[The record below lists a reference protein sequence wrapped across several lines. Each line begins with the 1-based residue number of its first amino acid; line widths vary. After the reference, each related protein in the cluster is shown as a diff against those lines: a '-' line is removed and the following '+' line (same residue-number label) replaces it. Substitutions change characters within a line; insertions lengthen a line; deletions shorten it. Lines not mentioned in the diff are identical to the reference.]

1 MTMKRFFYILLA
13 ALLLL
18 TLAACAKTPVAELAT
33 EPADEAPDWQTQY
46 DLGVRYLSEGNY
58 EEAIL
63 AFTAAI
69 EIEPKQA
76 ELYLCRARAY
86 NAIGD
91 PNAKFD
97 YETAL
102 TLDDTLV
109 EAYRTLIWIYQNTD
123 EFDKIADLL
132 ERARAATGDPYF
144 DTLNQYGYVKFEFKD
159 YVSPEELTDDQRTTI
174 ESVLNAAEAGDAE
187 AMMAAVLSSDFF
199 YSTTDNYPLLH
210 TMWEGKKIELY
221 STAQSYEKKEGV
233 ESSSTDALG
242 VVHRLHVE
250 IRPEN
255 GVGHYY
261 EAEIGDNGYL
271 AYRKTECTCV
281 DWQWNGPMTASA
293 QRISPE
299 YSYSGPSEER
309 EATLIYYYYDSYAEG
324 FLVNNAVN
332 GEFYYS
338 SVLTRSSIPG
348 LIVESTSTRNV
359 VHGASDTYTYTYKSN
374 AAEAY
379 GGTDDN
385 IEEVREATI
394 EGAGISYMGE
404 NGFWAGKIESYYW

>member
-1 MTMKRFFYILLA
+1 MKRFFCILLA

-18 TLAACAKTPVAELAT
+18 TLAACAKTPAAELTT
-33 EPADEAPDWQTQY
+33 EPAGEAPDWQTQY

-58 EEAIL
+58 EEAII

-91 PNAKFD
+91 SNAQID

-102 TLDDTLV
+102 LLDDTLV
-109 EAYRTLIWIYQNTD
+109 EAYRALIWIYR
-123 EFDKIADLL
+123 EAEEYDKLADLL

-144 DTLNQYGYVKFEFKD
+144 DTLNQFGYEKFEFRSG
-159 YVSPEELTDDQRTTI
+159 YVSPEELTDDQRNAI
-174 ESVLNAAEAGDAE
+174 ECVLNAAEAGDAE
-187 AMMAAVLSSDFF
+187 AMMAAVLSSEFF
-199 YSTTDNYPLLH
+199 YSTTDNWPILY
-210 TMWEGKKIELY
+210 TIWEDEKICLY
-221 STAQSYEKKEGV
+221 STAQSYEKQEGV
-233 ESSSTDALG
+233 TSSTDAWG
-242 VVHRLHVE
+242 IVHRLSVE

-255 GVGHYY
+255 GIGNYY

-271 AYRKTECTCV
+271 SYRKTECSCI
-281 DWQWNGPMTASA
+281 DWQWNGAMTASER
-293 QRISPE
+293 RIDPE
-299 YSYSGPSEER
+299 YSYSSSS
-309 EATLIYYYYDSYAEG
+309 ATLIYYYYDSHAEG

-348 LIVESTSTRNV
+348 LVVESTSTRNV
-359 VHGASDTYTYTYKSN
+359 MNGASDTYMYTYKSN

-385 IEEVREATI
+385 IEEVQEATV

-404 NGFWAGKIESYYW
+404 DGFWAGKIESYYW

>member
-1 MTMKRFFYILLA
+1 MKRRKKHLFASLLA
-13 ALLLL
+13 AILLLAL
-18 TLAACAKTPVAELAT
+18 TACASSMPAT
-33 EPADEAPDWQTQY
+33 INPADAEADEIPDWQTQY

-58 EEAIL
+58 EEAII

-76 ELYLCRARAY
+76 ELYLYRARAY

-91 PNAKFD
+91 SNAQID

-102 TLDDTLV
+102 LLDDTLV
-109 EAYRTLIWIYQNTD
+109 EAYRALIWIYR
-123 EFDKIADLL
+123 EAEEYDKLADLL

-144 DTLNQYGYVKFEFKD
+144 DTLNQYGYEKFEFRGE
-159 YVSPEELTDDQRTTI
+159 YVSPEDLTDDQRNTI
-174 ESVLNAAEAGDAE
+174 ESVLTAAEAGDAE

-199 YSTTDNYPLLH
+199 YSTTDNYPLLC
-210 TMWEGKKIELY
+210 TIWEGKKIRLY
-221 STAQSYEKKEGV
+221 STAQSYEKQEGV
-233 ESSSTDALG
+233 TSSTDALG
-242 VVHRLHVE
+242 IVHRLSVE

-255 GVGHYY
+255 GIGNYY

-271 AYRKTECTCV
+271 SYRKTECSCV
-281 DWQWNGPMTASA
+281 DWQWNGAMTASER
-293 QRISPE
+293 RIDPE
-299 YSYSGPSEER
+299 YSYSSSS
-309 EATLIYYYYDSYAEG
+309 ATLIYYYYDSHAEG

-348 LIVESTSTRNV
+348 LVVESTSTRNV
-359 VHGASDTYTYTYKSN
+359 MNGASDTYMYTYKSN

-385 IEEVREATI
+385 IEEVREATV

-404 NGFWAGKIESYYW
+404 HGFWAGTIASY

>member
-1 MTMKRFFYILLA
+1 MKKVFFLVLA
-13 ALLLL
+13 AAMLFCAC
-18 TLAACAKTPVAELAT
+18 TAKDGLAESAQETMQ
-33 EPADEAPDWQTQY
+33 APSWQAQY

-91 PNAKFD
+91 PTAKLD

-109 EAYRTLIWIYQNTD
+109 EAYRALIWIYR
-123 EFDKIADLL
+123 EAEEYDKLADLL

-144 DTLNQYGYVKFEFKD
+144 DTLNQFGYEKFEFRSG
-159 YVSPEELTDDQRTTI
+159 YVSPEELTDDQRNAI
-174 ESVLNAAEAGDAE
+174 ECVLNAAEAGDAE
-187 AMMAAVLSSDFF
+187 AMMAAVLSSEFF
-199 YSTTDNYPLLH
+199 YSTTDNWPILY
-210 TMWEGKKIELY
+210 TIWEDEKICLY
-221 STAQSYEKKEGV
+221 STAQSYEKQEGV
-233 ESSSTDALG
+233 TSSTDALG
-242 VVHRLHVE
+242 IVHRLSVE

-255 GVGHYY
+255 GIGNYY

-271 AYRKTECTCV
+271 SYRKTECSCI
-281 DWQWNGPMTASA
+281 DWQWNGAMTASER
-293 QRISPE
+293 RIDPE
-299 YSYSGPSEER
+299 YSYSSSS
-309 EATLIYYYYDSYAEG
+309 ATLIYYYYDSHAEG

-348 LIVESTSTRNV
+348 LVVESTSTRNV
-359 VHGASDTYTYTYKSN
+359 MNGASDTYVYTYKSN

-385 IEEVREATI
+385 IEEVREATV

-404 NGFWAGKIESYYW
+404 DGFWAGTIASYYW

>member
-1 MTMKRFFYILLA
+1 MKRFFYILLA

-18 TLAACAKTPVAELAT
+18 TLAACQKTPEAA
-33 EPADEAPDWQTQY
+33 EPADEAPGWQAKY

-58 EEAIL
+58 EEAII

-76 ELYLCRARAY
+76 ELYLYRARAY

-91 PNAKFD
+91 SNAQID

-102 TLDDTLV
+102 LLDDTLV
-109 EAYRTLIWIYQNTD
+109 EAYRALIWIYR
-123 EFDKIADLL
+123 EAEEYDKLADLL

-144 DTLNQYGYVKFEFKD
+144 DTLNQFGYEKFEFSSG
-159 YVSPEELTDDQRTTI
+159 YVSPEELTDDQRNAI
-174 ESVLNAAEAGDAE
+174 ECVLNAAEAGDAE
-187 AMMAAVLSSDFF
+187 AMMAAVLSSEFF
-199 YSTTDNYPLLH
+199 YSTTDNWPILY
-210 TMWEGKKIELY
+210 TIWEDEKICLY
-221 STAQSYEKKEGV
+221 STAQSYEKQEGV
-233 ESSSTDALG
+233 TSSTDAWG
-242 VVHRLHVE
+242 IVHRLSVE

-255 GVGHYY
+255 GIGNYY

-271 AYRKTECTCV
+271 SYRKTECSCI
-281 DWQWNGPMTASA
+281 DWQWNGAMTASER
-293 QRISPE
+293 RIDPE
-299 YSYSGPSEER
+299 YSYSSSS
-309 EATLIYYYYDSYAEG
+309 ATLIYYYYDSHAEG

-348 LIVESTSTRNV
+348 LVVESTSTRNV

-385 IEEVREATI
+385 IEEVQEATV

-404 NGFWAGKIESYYW
+404 DGFWAGKIESYYW

>member
-1 MTMKRFFYILLA
+1 MKRFFCILLA

-18 TLAACAKTPVAELAT
+18 SLAACAKTPAAELTT
-33 EPADEAPDWQTQY
+33 EPAGEAPDWQTQY

-76 ELYLCRARAY
+76 ELYLYRARAY

-91 PNAKFD
+91 SNAQID

-102 TLDDTLV
+102 LLDDTLV
-109 EAYRTLIWIYQNTD
+109 EAYRALIWIYR
-123 EFDKIADLL
+123 EAEEYDKLADLL

-144 DTLNQYGYVKFEFKD
+144 DTLNQFGYEKFEFRSG
-159 YVSPEELTDDQRTTI
+159 YVSPEELTDDQKNAI
-174 ESVLNAAEAGDAE
+174 ECVLNAAEAGDAE
-187 AMMAAVLSSDFF
+187 AMMAAVLSSEFF
-199 YSTTDNYPLLH
+199 YSTTDNWPILY
-210 TMWEGKKIELY
+210 TIWEDEKICLY
-221 STAQSYEKKEGV
+221 STAQSYEKQEGV
-233 ESSSTDALG
+233 TSSTDALG
-242 VVHRLHVE
+242 IVHRLSVE

-255 GVGHYY
+255 GIGNYY

-271 AYRKTECTCV
+271 SYRKTECSCI
-281 DWQWNGPMTASA
+281 DWQWNGAMTASER
-293 QRISPE
+293 RINPE
-299 YSYSGPSEER
+299 YSYSSSS
-309 EATLIYYYYDSYAEG
+309 ATLIYYYYDSHAEG

-332 GEFYYS
+332 GQF
-338 SVLTRSSIPG
+338 RSSCVSTNTNIPG
-348 LIVESTSTRNV
+348 LVLEWTDTRDLIN
-359 VHGASDTYTYTYKSN
+359 GASDSYICTFKSN
-374 AAEAY
+374 SAEIFGDSDAN
-379 GGTDDN
+379 DN
-385 IEEVREATI
+385 IEEACEATV

>member
-1 MTMKRFFYILLA
+1 MKHFFYILLA

-18 TLAACAKTPVAELAT
+18 TLAACAKTPAAELAT

-91 PNAKFD
+91 PNAKLD

-144 DTLNQYGYVKFEFKD
+144 DTLNQYGYVKFEFSD
-159 YVSPEELTDDQRTTI
+159 SYVLPEELTDDQRTTI

-187 AMMAAVLSSDFF
+187 AMMAAVLSSEFF
-199 YSTTDNYPLLH
+199 YSTTDNWPILY
-210 TMWEGKKIELY
+210 TIWEDKKICLY
-221 STAQSYEKKEGV
+221 STAQSYEEEARGI
-233 ESSSTDALG
+233 
-242 VVHRLHVE
+242 VHRVYVE

-255 GVGHYY
+255 GIGNYY

-271 AYRKTECTCV
+271 SYRKTECSCI
-281 DWQWNGPMTASA
+281 DWQWNGAMTASER
-293 QRISPE
+293 RIKPE
-299 YSYSGPSEER
+299 YSYSGSS
-309 EATLIYYYYDSYAEG
+309 ATLIYYYYDSHAEG

-348 LIVESTSTRNV
+348 LVVESTSTRNV

-379 GGTDDN
+379 GGTDEN
-385 IEEVREATI
+385 IEEVQEATV

-404 NGFWAGKIESYYW
+404 DGFWAGKIESYYW